1 MDCNSYW
8 LIVVDND
15 QVTVSAV
22 ISDGQKFNVAS
33 IGPSIDWDIDN
44 PTTIAEATDKSLSQA
59 AQSASL
65 PEENE
70 PESAAF
76 ILPSFWV
83 GIDGKIIG
91 TKQSIIE
98 TLCRSLKFKPLGFIS
113 CDDAFVENVNS
124 NENFPS
130 SFIFVDLK
138 KTRLD
143 LSLVLMGKIKER
155 VTEHYNGDFNPASI
169 EDSLRQLETD
179 NSLPPLMYIIGAID
193 QTIIKKIQD
202 YPWIGK
208 KALDIFF
215 HLPEINFVNTS
226 EMVTIYANFVNN
238 QLISEPNNNIPS
250 PVVIEQPAVIKENL
264 NVVEPED
271 LGFGQITNH
280 IETPTASPEPC
291 EPPKVKK
298 IKQFPKIKLP
308 HFNFHLKFNF
318 KFLWLVAVLPIF
330 VLLLLLVNHS
340 SVTLFITPYP
350 INVSKP
356 LTLDSNITTFD
367 ATSGNIPVIKQSF
380 DLKVTASV
388 PTTGKKIVGEKAKGS
403 IIIFNKLDK
412 TQNLAKGDILIDSS
426 GKQYELI
433 TPVQVPG
440 SSYDLTQGIIKLG
453 QTKTVVSATDIGPEG
468 NIAKDSQLTFK
479 TSADNY
485 IAKAETDFVGG
496 TKQEINIVSK
506 QDKVSLEAQ
515 LKEAIKVS
523 IEEKIKNDITNLSGA
538 IIDTAQQK
546 QKRIDYLR
554 DINEQTDTLSGNL
567 EATVQVFVIDSK
579 QKDEIISSIV
589 KQDPQYANFSLEPEY
604 TLQFNIDEITDDNSK
619 GTLSIAGEMLPVI
632 NTNAVKAKIAGKF
645 EKNARKYLD
654 SSIDKIYNVTVKSS
668 LGPLGKILPISILT
682 NSIDLS
688 VKSK

>member
-1 MDCNSYW
+1 MECNSYW

-22 ISDGQKFNVAS
+22 FHDGQKFNVAS
-33 IGPSIDWDIDN
+33 IGPSVDWDIDN
-44 PTTIAEATDKSLSQA
+44 PTTISEATDKSLSDA
-59 AQSASL
+59 ASAASL
-65 PEENE
+65 SEENE

-98 TLCRSLKFKPLGFIS
+98 ILCRSLKFKPLGFIS
-113 CDDAFVENVNS
+113 CDDAFVENVNT

-130 SFIFVDLK
+130 SFIFIDLK

-155 VTEHYNGDFNPASI
+155 ITEHYNGDFNPASI

-179 NSLPPLMYIIGAID
+179 NSLPPLMYIIGAVD
-193 QTIIKKIQD
+193 QTIVKKIQD

-215 HLPEINFVNTS
+215 HLPEIHFVNTS

-238 QLISEPNNNIPS
+238 QLISEPTKAAT
-250 PVVIEQPAVIKENL
+250 PVVEESIIIKDNL
-264 NVVEPED
+264 NEVKPED
-271 LGFGQITNH
+271 LGFGQITNS
-280 IETPTASPEPC
+280 IETPIVPPEPF
-291 EPPKVKK
+291 EVPKIKK
-298 IKQFPKIKLP
+298 IKTFPKIKLP
-308 HFNFHLKFNF
+308 HFNFHPKFNF
-318 KFLWLVAVLPIF
+318 KFLWLVSLLPIF

-340 SVTLFITPYP
+340 SVTLFVTPYP
-350 INVSKP
+350 INISKP
-356 LTLDSNITTFD
+356 LTLDSSITTFD

-380 DLKVTASV
+380 DLKVTANV

-403 IIIFNKLDK
+403 IIIYNKLDK
-412 TQNLAKGDILIDSS
+412 TQNLAKGEILIDQS

-440 SSYDLTQGIIKLG
+440 STSDLAQGIIKLG
-453 QTKTVVSATDIGPEG
+453 QIKTVIAAKDIGPEG